1 MKYHDG
7 QAVRVGD
14 TVDAGGGVIG
24 TVVCI
29 IENGKTVPQTAGEW
43 EFLGSGVVINT
54 VRSGDV
60 YFELPD
66 EDTLLLTR
74 AAEAPL

>member
-7 QAVRVGD
+7 QIVRVGD

-29 IENGKTVPQTAGEW
+29 IENGGTIPKRASEW
-43 EFLGSGVVINT
+43 KFLGSGVVINT

-66 EDTLLLTR
+66 EDTFLLKR
-74 AAEAPL
+74 AAEVPL